1 MQKRVDGIFFKNS
14 EKKKKEVLLMF
25 QGVFIESNNPFIPV
39 CQAEICT
46 ALVGTRSIGERDSEL

>member
-1 MQKRVDGIFFKNS
+1 MVFFLNS